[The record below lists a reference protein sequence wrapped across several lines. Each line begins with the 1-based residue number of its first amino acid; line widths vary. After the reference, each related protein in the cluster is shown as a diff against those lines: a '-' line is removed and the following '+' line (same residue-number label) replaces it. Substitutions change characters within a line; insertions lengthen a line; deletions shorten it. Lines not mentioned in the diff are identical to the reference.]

1 MELFIDIDFLQD
13 FQKDCDANP
22 NNPIK
27 KIVKNIV
34 TNYGDKKVYINYNEN
49 DFEKLKKEYE
59 IFALICNTTVPNP
72 IDSIE
77 DAVKKSKL
85 AQTLIFT
92 RNKKEWFFEIE
103 NRGAL
108 CFCIDNYEQNIKSII
123 DNLHFKIDLSE
134 PLNGW
139 RFLDVFKTINYN
151 KIIIID
157 GYVLTDIK
165 DQKMEEN
172 IIPILKKI
180 VPNRKNNLPITFLI
194 KDLDQKKNIHFTAE
208 KNKQNFKE
216 KAIKKFKKL
225 KRFFP
230 NEHIKFSIVN
240 SLLNNDL
247 KRSSEKFNM
256 HDRNILTNFSVMD
269 SGTGF
274 NLLPHKLSNSQLIS
288 ETIFEKYTYV
298 RLNNILRKQ
307 NKYIE
312 EISIL
317 GENSFK
323 MFPET

>member
-151 KIIIID
+151 KIIIND
-157 GYVLTDIK
+157 GYVLGDK
-165 DQKMEEN
+165 SGQKIEDN

-180 VPNRKNNLPITFLI
+180 VPYKNNNLSITFLT
-194 KDLDQKKNIHFTAE
+194 KDLSPNRVVSPITPEKIKQKI
-208 KNKQNFKE
+208 KE
-216 KAIKKFKKL
+216 KARKRFKKL
-225 KRFFP
+225 TQIFP
-230 NEHIKFSIVN
+230 KDQIKFSIVN
-240 SLLNNDL
+240 SNLS
-247 KRSSEKFNM
+247 KESGVESFNM
-256 HDRNILTNFSVMD
+256 HDRNILTNFSLMD
-269 SGTGF
+269 SGLGF
-274 NLLPHKLSNSQLIS
+274 NLFPYESSNSQLVS
-288 ETIFEKYTYV
+288 ETIFDKYTYN
-298 RLNNILRKQ
+298 RLNNILKKQ
-307 NKYIE
+307 KKYIE
-312 EISIL
+312 DISIL
-317 GENSFK
+317 DKNYFK
-323 MFPET
+323 IFPE